1 MKDHIIMCKKI
12 FTIFVFIGIIF
23 SQSPDEL
30 YNAANISLEAGNV
43 PEAEAGFN
51 AALQADPTF
60 APAYLGL
67 AQIAIR
73 RGDLSKTQ
81 QSIKEAID
89 ADPENQEFRDEFE
102 RLNELNT
109 LMNKGIRSM
118 KNGDMEDAFVS
129 FRIANEKFPHY
140 PESVFNM
147 GLGYMRKKE
156 YMEAVKNFHIA
167 MEINPE
173 HKNALAAIKNVAK
186 NFFNSANQS
195 YKRADL
201 ESALSSYEKVLEVD
215 KTFYQAYYQIGVI
228 KSKIGNKGEA
238 VQSYEKALEVNPQFY
253 KGYFALGLA
262 KSGLNDDEG
271 AIAAL
276 QTAVDIHPGYDKAYG
291 AMSDIYIRTK
301 NYEKAKQVL
310 NMSITVNPNYAK
322 GYANMGMIFTE
333 EQDWDQAT
341 SNLVMATTLN
351 DRDVMSFFR
360 LAGAYNAKGNCSE
373 AKEAARKSTELKN
386 RFGGGWFELGV
397 AEWCDGKGNK
407 TGALNAFE
415 KARNDRAWRKMAE
428 YEIDKVKNPQKY
440 EN

>member
-1 MKDHIIMCKKI
+1 MRNRIIMCKKI
-12 FTIFVFIGIIF
+12 FTIFVFIGIVF

-30 YNAANISLEAGNV
+30 FNSANISLEAGNV
-43 PEAEAGFN
+43 SEAEAGFN
-51 AALQADPTF
+51 AALQIDPTF

-67 AQIAIR
+67 AQVAIR

-81 QSIKEAID
+81 QYIKEAID
-89 ADPENQEFRDEFE
+89 ADEENQEFRDEFD

-118 KNGDMEDAFVS
+118 KNGDMENAFVS
-129 FRIANEKFPHY
+129 FRIAYEKFPHY

-147 GLGYMRKKE
+147 GLGHMRKKE
-156 YMEAVKNFHIA
+156 YMEAVKNFHKTMA
-167 MEINPE
+167 INPE

-195 YKRADL
+195 YKRGDL
-201 ESALSSYEKVLEVD
+201 ESALSSYERVLEVD
-215 KTFYQAYYQIGVI
+215 KTFYQAYHQIGMI
-228 KSKIGNKGEA
+228 KSKMGDKDESI
-238 VQSYEKALEVNPQFY
+238 QFFEKALAVNPQFY
-253 KGYFALGLA
+253 KGYYALGLA
-262 KSGLNDDEG
+262 KTGLNDDEG

-276 QTAVDIHPGYDKAYG
+276 QSAVDIHPGYDKAYG
-291 AMSDIYIRTK
+291 AMSDIYIRLN

-322 GYANMGMIFTE
+322 GYANMGMIFIE
-333 EQDWDQAT
+333 EQDWKQAI

-351 DRDVMSFFR
+351 DRDVKSFIE
-360 LAGAYNAKGNCSE
+360 LARTYNATENCSE
-373 AKEAARKSTELKN
+373 AKKAARKSTELKN
-386 RFGGGWFELGV
+386 RSGGGWFELGV
-397 AEWCDGKGNK
+397 AEWCNGKGNK

-428 YEIDKVKNPQKY
+428 HEMDKIKNPQKY